1 MMGKEKALADAL
13 KEQVI
18 LLWESSYS
26 TAHPVKFIG
35 PLQLSSNTDNC
46 PLSSLS
52 LAAMT
57 ALYW

>member
-1 MMGKEKALADAL
+1 MLGKEKALADSL
-13 KEQVI
+13 KERVI

-35 PLQLSSNTDNC
+35 PLQLSSNTDIF

-52 LAAMT
+52 LEAT
-57 ALYW
+57 TTLYW